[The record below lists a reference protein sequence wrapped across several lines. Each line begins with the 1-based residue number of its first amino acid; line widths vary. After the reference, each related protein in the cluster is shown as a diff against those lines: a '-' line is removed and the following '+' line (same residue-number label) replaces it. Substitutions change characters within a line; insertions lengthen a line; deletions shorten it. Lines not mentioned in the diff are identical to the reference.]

1 MNMGN
6 LILFCTKIYKMWY
19 IQRDHNLAQWSWYLN
34 IFFKYMFY
42 NIFVEVSGIQIVLKL
57 KGIEFVLYQSDI
69 LKCIENGSKLHSNNL
84 NIILNFNVLVH
95 SVLVGQI
102 YSH

>member
-1 MNMGN
+1 
-6 LILFCTKIYKMWY
+6 
-19 IQRDHNLAQWSWYLN
+19 
-34 IFFKYMFY
+34 MFY

-69 LKCIENGSKLHSNNL
+69 LKCIENGLKLHSNNL